1 MIMSEILL
9 YKGLSILFAAGFSFL
24 LLLLILRVV
33 CGNRRTD
40 SVNQQWETDLNV
52 EKEVEK
58 ESVEKAPEPIEKEVA
73 EGQAV
78 YVCNVCDWVYDENKG
93 DVDGGIEPGTR
104 FEDIPDSWI
113 CPICGVSKE
122 QFKKVIRKQEPG
134 LSYLAHL
141 ERPSDE
147 LETDMRVIYEKA
159 VTGKSPI
166 SAMRTA
172 KQANLL
178 NNVQIL
184 PAQLAKKPY
193 DKSEVEVNFQTTIG
207 KTANKP
213 LTINL
218 PFYVSS
224 MSFGSL
230 SKEAK
235 TALAKGAAE
244 VKTLNCSG
252 EGGML
257 PSERAAAYKYI
268 FQYSTGRFGAIP
280 EVMAQ
285 ADAIEVKI
293 GQAAKAGLGGHLLA
307 DKVTEEIA
315 KIRGVTPHQTIIS
328 PANHQDIHSIEDW
341 QRRFAELREQTDG
354 VPIGLKIA
362 ASHIEDDLKVA
373 LAIKPD
379 FITIDNRGGATGAA
393 PTHIKDNIC
402 IPAPY
407 SIYRAR
413 KFLRENG
420 AEEMSLLI
428 TGGFRTSADIVK
440 ALALGADAIG
450 LSTVAMIGIGCQQYR
465 VCHKGTCPIGI
476 ATQDEKLR
484 AVFDI
489 DKSAAMLANLFRV
502 YREEIA
508 DFVRICGK
516 KSVSELDVSDLVT
529 TDINISQHTN
539 IKHV

>member
-1 MIMSEILL
+1 MNEILL
-9 YKGLSILFAAGFSFL
+9 YKGLTILFAAGFSLL

-33 CGNRRTD
+33 NANRRTD
-40 SVNQQWETDLNV
+40 SVNRQWETDLNDLNV
-52 EKEVEK
+52 DKE
-58 ESVEKAPEPIEKEVA
+58 PEPIDIDNEVG
-73 EGQAV
+73 EGQQV
-78 YVCNVCDWVYDENKG
+78 YVCGVCDWVYDENKG
-93 DVDGGIEPGTR
+93 DVDGGIKPGTR
-104 FEDIPDSWI
+104 FEDIPDAWV
-113 CPICGVSKE
+113 CPICGVGKE
-122 QFKKVIRKQEPG
+122 QFKKVIRKLEPG
-134 LSYLAHL
+134 LSSYLAHL
-141 ERPSDE
+141 ERPSDDV
-147 LETDMRVIYEKA
+147 ETDMRVIYEKA

-178 NNVQIL
+178 NNIQIL

-193 DKSEVEVNFQTTIG
+193 DKSEVEVDFHTTIG

-213 LTINL
+213 LIINL

-257 PSERAAAYKYI
+257 PEERAAAYKYI
-268 FQYSTGRFGAIP
+268 FQYSTGRFGATT

-285 ADAIEVKI
+285 ADAIEIKI

-315 KIRGVTPHQTIIS
+315 KVRGVAPHQTIIS

-341 QRRFAELREQTDG
+341 QRRVAELREQTDG
-354 VPIGLKIA
+354 MPIGLKIA

-393 PTHIKDNIC
+393 PTHIKDHVC

-420 AEEMSLLI
+420 GEEISLLV

-450 LSTVAMIGIGCQQYR
+450 LSTVAMIGLGCQQYR
-465 VCHKGTCPIGI
+465 VCHKGTCPVGI

-484 AVFDI
+484 AVLDI
-489 DKSAAMLANLFRV
+489 DKSATMLANLFRV